1 MNMKKEDFVHIV
13 FISDEN
19 YVMPT
24 VVAITSLYMNKAENT
39 NYSVHIL
46 ASDISNESRVM
57 FQNLQKDTL
66 QIEILDQ
73 DHSSLYDECGI
84 KDLHVSTAALY
95 KFNIAN
101 LFPEYSKII
110 YLDGDILVKKDLSE
124 LYNTDI
130 TNVYAAVIKDYKP
143 MLYNPPQVKKL
154 HIDHSAY
161 FNSGVMLLNL
171 EKLRADDLFH
181 KLLQYRLNGINYFM
195 DQDALNVVFQEKVL
209 YISFLNNVMSSV
221 MGYFKTEDI
230 LSYYELPAEMR
241 KEDIYEKST
250 IVHLCTKYK
259 PWVYINVPFADEWIY
274 YYNCSP
280 YTNTLL
286 RKKLDP
292 QSQSKV
298 FAEIGY
304 RMTPQLWNIST
315 EVIVSLTSYPAR
327 IKCVSSVID
336 SIFKQTV
343 KVDKVLLWLAEE
355 QFPDKEKNLP
365 IDLLDQRKYGLEI
378 HWCDDLKPHKKY
390 YYTMKEFPESIV
402 ITIDDD
408 VYYCKELVE
417 TLLTS
422 YVHYPFAVSA
432 MRAHLITFSDN
443 GEIESY
449 SNWKREFAEV
459 GIPSMALCATGVGGV
474 LYPPGI
480 MHEELFNK
488 ERIEKLCICADDLWL
503 KVMQIL
509 AYCPV
514 VVAAKPKK
522 LIYLED
528 SQNEALWKLNDISGG
543 NDKQLLSILQF
554 YNFYFGQ
561 HDTIIQR
568 LRLSSLNLCKGKN
581 KRQKTDCLEIQKELE
596 NTKKEIRAI
605 HCSWT
610 YRIGRFITF
619 LPRMIRKHIR
629 KYFLVK
635 F

>member
-24 VVAITSLYMNKAENT
+24 VVAITSLYMNKTENT

-568 LRLSSLNLCKGKN
+568 LRLSFLNLCKGKN
-581 KRQKTDCLEIQKELE
+581 KRQKTDCFEIQKELE
-596 NTKKEIRAI
+596 NAKKEIKAI
-605 HCSWT
+605 HGSWT
-610 YRIGRFITF
+610 YRIGRFVTF
-619 LPRMIRKHIR
+619 LPRMIRK
-629 KYFLVK
+629 YFLQK
-635 F
+635 T